1 MDRSLEFF
9 GWMIGWMVGCLVGIW
24 MRILGDSQ
32 RFSQA
37 DLSTLAAFAAIFECV
52 PGPGLRFETF

>member
-1 MDRSLEFF
+1 MDDWMD
-9 GWMIGWMVGCLVGIW
+9 GWMIGCLVGIW
-24 MRILGDSQ
+24 VRILGDSQ